1 MADDRKNGITGGPA
15 YSRGAYRYTYEV
27 FSSGG
32 RKLAGKRPICEE
44 DCFSDGDDTVI
55 VLDPEDD
62 TDKGS
67 EVRKS
72 PRGRKGGK
80 AK

>member
-1 MADDRKNGITGGPA
+1 MELPEDQHILGG
-15 YSRGAYRYTYEV
+15 RIVFTYEV
-27 FSSGG
+27 LSSGG

-44 DCFSDGDDTVI
+44 DWLSDGDDTVI
-55 VLDPEDD
+55 VLDLEDD
-62 TDKGS
+62 TDEGW